1 VLQDPCRPR
10 RSQAHVKWRPR
21 GRALWPKHSCKIQ
34 PQPCRAHSPDTAHI
48 VPASRRH
55 RKRTLE
61 VNALDVH
68 QWQAP
73 TTMTSVSICTV
84 PCQIARRSHNLQIR
98 HSRPM
103 SAGYAVGAVGR
114 LHLAL
119 CGRASR
125 DARDLKPIEPT
136 IQASSSLHGQ
146 HTHVHPAY
154 SPSPEEYQSCAS
166 RLTEHLVH
174 RAHARCHRRLPL
186 YAERG

>member
-1 VLQDPCRPR
+1 VTATAVLQDPCRPR

-125 DARDLKPIEPT
+125 DARDLKP
-136 IQASSSLHGQ
+136 
-146 HTHVHPAY
+146 
-154 SPSPEEYQSCAS
+154 EEYQSCAS